1 MQGDEAAV
9 GLLQVG
15 DSQHAA
21 ILAPGWVR
29 AKGAVASEGA
39 TWILNPRPAARIWPL
54 SALCC
59 RDPRVSPQT
68 SAILN
73 QCRSGIVLRPY
84 VRLPWLLVSIAVH
97 GAAVTAAVGFGVYT
111 KRLATQSPAR
121 IEVQRQDESAPA
133 PPEELWNPSVTS
145 ENIHEDVV
153 LQELS
158 VDIDLFVADPVPP
171 VLDDD
176 RLLPSPSEIM
186 QLANLE
192 RVVPAAP
199 ESTSVALESE
209 DVPPTED
216 ATKPRE
222 EPLPQQWVEAQ
233 QHSDNKAPVYP
244 EKERRLKREGKVLL
258 LVSVSAYGLV
268 DSVLLLEP
276 SRYPGFNRAAR
287 EAAREWRFMPA
298 TQGGV
303 AVASQPKIEVVFRQ
317 PDAE

>member
-1 MQGDEAAV
+1 
-9 GLLQVG
+9 
-15 DSQHAA
+15 
-21 ILAPGWVR
+21 
-29 AKGAVASEGA
+29 
-39 TWILNPRPAARIWPL
+39 
-54 SALCC
+54 
-59 RDPRVSPQT
+59 
-68 SAILN
+68 
-73 QCRSGIVLRPY
+73 
-84 VRLPWLLVSIAVH
+84 
-97 GAAVTAAVGFGVYT
+97 
-111 KRLATQSPAR
+111 
-121 IEVQRQDESAPA
+121 
-133 PPEELWNPSVTS
+133 
-145 ENIHEDVV
+145 
-153 LQELS
+153 
-158 VDIDLFVADPVPP
+158 
-171 VLDDD
+171 
-176 RLLPSPSEIM
+176 M

-199 ESTSVALESE
+199 ELTNVALDSE

-287 EAAREWRFMPA
+287 EAARGWRFMPA